1 MREIRHVRLHYL
13 SEFTTVKRQELN
25 LGLSS
30 YRARAPKHFAGWL
43 SPEMLYRNQEQS
55 YHLNK

>member
-25 LGLSS
+25 LGLSKVIE
-30 YRARAPKHFAGWL
+30 PKLLNILLDG
-43 SPEMLYRNQEQS
+43 SP
-55 YHLNK
+55 